1 MKCAYCQERAGWFK
15 RICADCQ
22 RLHELYTQQRGQIDL
37 LQFLDICIDTGLPR
51 EKIETFMNADPYG
64 SGSIK
69 DQITAAMSTELLG
82 AMGIRV
88 QQTAQDVKHLR
99 EKGVWQRM
107 DEKPEE

>member
-1 MKCAYCQERAGWFK
+1 MQCAYCQERAGWFK
-15 RICADCQ
+15 RLCADCQ
-22 RLHELYTQQRGQIDL
+22 RLHALYAQQRGQIDL
-37 LQFLDICIDTGLPR
+37 LQFLDICIETGLPR

-64 SGSIK
+64 RGSVK

-99 EKGVWQRM
+99 EKGAWQRM